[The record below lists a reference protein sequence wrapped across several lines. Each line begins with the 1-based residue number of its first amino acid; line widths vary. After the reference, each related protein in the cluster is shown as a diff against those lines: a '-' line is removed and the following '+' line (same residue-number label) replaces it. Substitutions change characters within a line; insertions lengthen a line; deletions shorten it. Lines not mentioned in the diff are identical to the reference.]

1 MCYTL
6 SNNTGIITVLLI
18 HFCYYQV
25 VIKSLHSAV
34 QNILLKTFHMQFDIA
49 KKKVESM
56 FENFGVYY
64 YNMINNIFQ

>member
-1 MCYTL
+1 
-6 SNNTGIITVLLI
+6 
-18 HFCYYQV
+18 
-25 VIKSLHSAV
+25 
-34 QNILLKTFHMQFDIA
+34 MQFDIA

>member
-1 MCYTL
+1 
-6 SNNTGIITVLLI
+6 
-18 HFCYYQV
+18 
-25 VIKSLHSAV
+25 
-34 QNILLKTFHMQFDIA
+34 MQFYIIMSYA